1 MEFKSTNTQE
11 TEKEVFFSRV
21 LFCSLVI
28 LILASIIFTRLFYL
42 MVIESDDYKLR
53 SANNTIRTQSVP
65 ASRGLIFDRNGDILA
80 SNQPVF
86 QLEMI
91 PEQVIDINKTLENLA
106 ELQLISKDNFSE
118 INKRIERNLQ
128 FKSIVLKRNL
138 DDREVAIFA
147 NNRINFKG
155 IDIKSRLSRH
165 YPKGEAFAHAL
176 GYVGSISS
184 GDYSRF
190 DPGFYTGKEQIGKT
204 SIERNFE
211 SYLRGQPGIQKL
223 LVNVRGRVM
232 GTIDQ
237 DPFQPGNNLT
247 LTIDSDL
254 QEVAYKAMGDQKGA
268 VVILDAS
275 NGEILV
281 MVSTPSFDPNQ
292 LSLGLTQD
300 EFNAFTRNKKKP
312 LFNRAIAGQYPPG
325 STIKPMIAL
334 GALEMGIVEPELY
347 MPCEGKFLLPNYSRP
362 FNDWATHGSVNVVRA
377 IQASCDVYFYEVANE
392 MGIEKMSLFL
402 KKFNLGAPTEI
413 DINPEKNGVVP
424 NREWKRNN
432 FSSREN
438 QSWYQGETIIAGIGQ
453 GYMLA
458 TPLQLAV
465 ATAIVA
471 NRGSAHKPHLLK
483 AIENTK
489 TGELQYIG
497 SEKINYLEDIKEE
510 NWDLVHQGMV
520 AVVNERRG
528 TAYGVFPDNSPIAG
542 KTGSSQVFSI
552 DRSTSD
558 KEVPLD
564 LRDHGLFVG
573 YAPLDKPEIIV
584 SIIVENGGGGRVSA
598 APVAEKIFN
607 SYLGRTITNAD

>member
-1 MEFKSTNTQE
+1 MEFKSTKTEE

-91 PEQVIDINKTLENLA
+91 PEQVIDINKTLQNLA

-232 GTIDQ
+232 ETIDQ
-237 DPFQPGNNLT
+237 DPFQPGNNLI

-558 KEVPLD
+558 KEVPLE

-598 APVAEKIFN
+598 APVAEQIFN

>member
-1 MEFKSTNTQE
+1 MEFKSSNTQQ

-80 SNQPVF
+80 SNEPVF

-165 YPKGEAFAHAL
+165 YPKGEAFAHTL

-254 QEVAYKAMGDQKGA
+254 QEVAYKAMGEQKGA

-325 STIKPMIAL
+325 STIKPMSAL

-489 TGELQYIG
+489 TGEFQYIG

-510 NWDLVHQGMV
+510 NWDLVHEGMV
-520 AVVNERRG
+520 AVVNEQRG

-552 DRSTSD
+552 DRSTSE
-558 KEVPLD
+558 KEVPLE

>member
-1 MEFKSTNTQE
+1 MEFKSSNTQQ

-42 MVIESDDYKLR
+42 MVVESDDYKLR
-53 SANNTIRTQSVP
+53 SVNNTIRTQSVP

-80 SNQPVF
+80 SNEPVF

-91 PEQVIDINKTLENLA
+91 PEQVKDINKTLENLA

-165 YPKGEAFAHAL
+165 YPKGEAFAHTL

-232 GTIDQ
+232 ETIDQ

-510 NWDLVHQGMV
+510 NWDLVHEGMV
-520 AVVNERRG
+520 AVVNEQRG

-552 DRSTSD
+552 DRSTSE
-558 KEVPLD
+558 KEVPLE

-598 APVAEKIFN
+598 APVAEQIFN

>member
-80 SNQPVF
+80 SNKPVF

-165 YPKGEAFAHAL
+165 YPKGEAFAHTL

-232 GTIDQ
+232 ETIDQ

-558 KEVPLD
+558 KEVPLE

>member
-1 MEFKSTNTQE
+1 MEFKSSNTQE
-11 TEKEVFFSRV
+11 KEKEVFFSRV

-42 MVIESDDYKLR
+42 MVIESDDYRLR
-53 SANNTIRTQSVP
+53 SANNTIRTQSLP

-91 PEQVIDINKTLENLA
+91 PEQVIDINKTLQNLA
-106 ELQLISKDNFSE
+106 ELELISKDNFSE

-138 DDREVAIFA
+138 DDTEVAIFA

-232 GTIDQ
+232 ETIDQ

-254 QEVAYKAMGDQKGA
+254 QEVAYKAMGGQKGA

-489 TGELQYIG
+489 TGEFQYIG
-497 SEKINYLEDIKEE
+497 SEKINYLEDIKKE
-510 NWDLVHQGMV
+510 NWDLVHEGMV
-520 AVVNERRG
+520 AVVNEQRG

-552 DRSTSD
+552 DRSTSE
-558 KEVPLD
+558 KEVPLE

>member
-1 MEFKSTNTQE
+1 MEFKSSNTQQ

-80 SNQPVF
+80 SNEPLF

-106 ELQLISKDNFSE
+106 ELELISKDNFSE

-165 YPKGEAFAHAL
+165 YPKGEAFAHTL

-232 GTIDQ
+232 ETIDQ

-552 DRSTSD
+552 DRSTSE
-558 KEVPLD
+558 KEVPLE

>member
-1 MEFKSTNTQE
+1 MEFKSSNTQE
-11 TEKEVFFSRV
+11 KEKEVFFSRV

-42 MVIESDDYKLR
+42 MVVESDDYKLR

-65 ASRGLIFDRNGDILA
+65 ASRGLIFDRNGGILA
-80 SNQPVF
+80 SNEPVF

-91 PEQVIDINKTLENLA
+91 PEQVIDINKTLQNLA
-106 ELQLISKDNFSE
+106 QLELISKDNFSE

-232 GTIDQ
+232 ETISQ
-237 DPFQPGNNLT
+237 DAFQPGNNLT

-254 QEVAYKAMGDQKGA
+254 QEVAYKAMEGQKGA

-292 LSLGLTQD
+292 LSLGITQN
-300 EFNAFTRNKKKP
+300 EFNAFTRNKDKP

-325 STIKPMIAL
+325 STIKPMLAL

-402 KKFNLGAPTEI
+402 KKFNLGSPTEI
-413 DINPEKNGVVP
+413 DIDPEKNGVVP
-424 NREWKRNN
+424 NSEWKRNN

-471 NRGSAHKPHLLK
+471 NRGIAHKPHLLK

-489 TGELQYIG
+489 TGEFQYIE
-497 SEKINYLEDIKEE
+497 SEKINHLEDIKEE

-552 DRSTSD
+552 DRSSD
-558 KEVPLD
+558 KEVPPE

-573 YAPLDKPEIIV
+573 YTPLDKPEIIV

-598 APVAEKIFN
+598 APVAEQIFN

>member
-1 MEFKSTNTQE
+1 MEFKSSNTQE
-11 TEKEVFFSRV
+11 KEKEVFFSRV

-42 MVIESDDYKLR
+42 MVIESDDYRLR
-53 SANNTIRTQSVP
+53 SANNTIRTQSLP

-91 PEQVIDINKTLENLA
+91 PEQVIDINKTLQNLA
-106 ELQLISKDNFSE
+106 ELELISKDNFSE

-155 IDIKSRLSRH
+155 VDIKSRLSRH

-232 GTIDQ
+232 ETIDQ

-347 MPCEGKFLLPNYSRP
+347 MPCEGKFFLPNYSRA
-362 FNDWATHGSVNVVRA
+362 FNDWETHGSVNVVRA

-424 NREWKRNN
+424 NREWKRKN

-489 TGELQYIG
+489 TGEFQYIG

-510 NWDLVHQGMV
+510 NWDLVHEGMV
-520 AVVNERRG
+520 AVVNEQRG

-552 DRSTSD
+552 DRSTSE
-558 KEVPLD
+558 KEVPLE

>member
-80 SNQPVF
+80 SNEPVF

-165 YPKGEAFAHAL
+165 YPKGEAFAHTL

-232 GTIDQ
+232 ETIDQ

-558 KEVPLD
+558 KEVPLE

>member
-1 MEFKSTNTQE
+1 MEFKSSNTQQ
-11 TEKEVFFSRV
+11 TEKEVFYSRV

-80 SNQPVF
+80 SNEPVF

-165 YPKGEAFAHAL
+165 YPKGEAFAHTL

-232 GTIDQ
+232 ETIDQ

-254 QEVAYKAMGDQKGA
+254 QEVAYKAMGEQKGA

-325 STIKPMIAL
+325 STIKPMSAL

-471 NRGSAHKPHLLK
+471 NRGSAHKPHLLQ

-489 TGELQYIG
+489 TGEFQYIG

-510 NWDLVHQGMV
+510 NWDLVHEGMV
-520 AVVNERRG
+520 AVVNEQRG

-552 DRSTSD
+552 DRSTSE
-558 KEVPLD
+558 KEVPLE

>member
-80 SNQPVF
+80 SNEPVF

-91 PEQVIDINKTLENLA
+91 PEQVIDINKTLQNLA

-165 YPKGEAFAHAL
+165 YPKGEAFAHTL

-232 GTIDQ
+232 ETIDQ

-497 SEKINYLEDIKEE
+497 SEKINYLEGIKEE

-552 DRSTSD
+552 DRSTSE
-558 KEVPLD
+558 KEVPLE

>member
-80 SNQPVF
+80 SNEPVF

-165 YPKGEAFAHAL
+165 YPKGEAFAHTL

-232 GTIDQ
+232 ETIDQ

-489 TGELQYIG
+489 TGEFQYIG
-497 SEKINYLEDIKEE
+497 SEKINYLEGIKEE

-552 DRSTSD
+552 DRSTSE
-558 KEVPLD
+558 KEVPLE

-598 APVAEKIFN
+598 APVAEQIFN

>member
-1 MEFKSTNTQE
+1 MEFKSSNTQQ

-80 SNQPVF
+80 SNEPVF

-165 YPKGEAFAHAL
+165 YPKGEAFAHAI

-211 SYLRGQPGIQKL
+211 SYLRGKPGIQKL

-232 GTIDQ
+232 ETIDQ

-489 TGELQYIG
+489 TGELQYIE
-497 SEKINYLEDIKEE
+497 SEEINYLADIKEE

-552 DRSTSD
+552 DRSSN
-558 KEVPLD
+558 KEVPLE

-573 YAPLDKPEIIV
+573 YAPLNEPEIIV

-607 SYLGRTITNAD
+607 SYLERTITNAD

>member
-1 MEFKSTNTQE
+1 M
-11 TEKEVFFSRV
+11 
-21 LFCSLVI
+21 I

-65 ASRGLIFDRNGDILA
+65 ASRGLIFDRKGDILA
-80 SNQPVF
+80 SNEPVF

-91 PEQVIDINKTLENLA
+91 PEQVIDINKTLQNLA

-165 YPKGEAFAHAL
+165 YPKGEAFAHTL

-232 GTIDQ
+232 ETIDQ

-497 SEKINYLEDIKEE
+497 SEKINYLEGIKEE

-552 DRSTSD
+552 DRSTSE
-558 KEVPLD
+558 KEVPLE

>member
-1 MEFKSTNTQE
+1 MEFKSSNAQQ

-80 SNQPVF
+80 SNEPVF

-165 YPKGEAFAHAL
+165 YPKGEAFAHTL

-232 GTIDQ
+232 ETIDQ

-489 TGELQYIG
+489 RGEFQYIG

-552 DRSTSD
+552 DRSASD
-558 KEVPLD
+558 KEVPLE

>member
-1 MEFKSTNTQE
+1 MEFKSSNTQQ

-106 ELQLISKDNFSE
+106 ELELISKDNFSE

-165 YPKGEAFAHAL
+165 YPKGEAFAHTL

-190 DPGFYTGKEQIGKT
+190 DPGLYTGKEQIGKT

-552 DRSTSD
+552 DRSTSE
-558 KEVPLD
+558 KEVPLE

>member
-80 SNQPVF
+80 SNEPVF

-91 PEQVIDINKTLENLA
+91 PEQVIDINKTLQNLA

-165 YPKGEAFAHAL
+165 YPKGEAFAHTL

-232 GTIDQ
+232 ETIDQ

-552 DRSTSD
+552 DRSTSE
-558 KEVPLD
+558 KEVPLE

>member
-80 SNQPVF
+80 SNEPVF

-165 YPKGEAFAHAL
+165 YPKGEAFAHTL

-232 GTIDQ
+232 ETIDQ

-483 AIENTK
+483 AIENTQ
-489 TGELQYIG
+489 TGEFQYIG

-552 DRSTSD
+552 DRSTSE
-558 KEVPLD
+558 KEVPLE

>member
-91 PEQVIDINKTLENLA
+91 PEQVIDINKTLQNLA

-165 YPKGEAFAHAL
+165 YPKGEAFAHTL

-232 GTIDQ
+232 ETIDQ

-552 DRSTSD
+552 DRSTSE
-558 KEVPLD
+558 KEVPLE

>member
-80 SNQPVF
+80 SNEPVF

-91 PEQVIDINKTLENLA
+91 PEQVIDINKTLQNLA

-165 YPKGEAFAHAL
+165 YPKGEAFAHTL

-232 GTIDQ
+232 ETIDQ

-254 QEVAYKAMGDQKGA
+254 QEVAHKAMGDQKGA

-552 DRSTSD
+552 DRSTSE
-558 KEVPLD
+558 KEVPLE

>member
-1 MEFKSTNTQE
+1 MEFKSSNTQQ
-11 TEKEVFFSRV
+11 TEKEIFLSRI
-21 LFCSLVI
+21 LFCSIAI

-42 MVIESDDYKLR
+42 MVIETDDYKLR
-53 SANNTIRTQSVP
+53 SLNNTIRTQAMP
-65 ASRGLIFDRNGDILA
+65 ATRGLIFDRNGNILA
-80 SNQPVF
+80 SNQPIF

-91 PEQVIDINKTLENLA
+91 PEQVINIETTLA
-106 ELQLISKDNFSE
+106 ELVELGLIAENN
-118 INKRIERNLQ
+118 INKIKQRIDKNLQ

-138 DDREVAIFA
+138 TDTEVAIFA

-155 IDIKSRLSRH
+155 IDIRSRLSRY
-165 YPKGEAFAHAL
+165 YPRGEAFAHAL

-184 GDYSRF
+184 ADYSRF
-190 DPGFYTGKEQIGKT
+190 DPTFYTGKEQIGKT

-211 SYLRGQPGIQKL
+211 HYLRGQPGSQKL

-232 GTIDQ
+232 ESINQ
-237 DPFQPGNNLT
+237 KPFQPGNNLI

-281 MVSTPSFDPNQ
+281 MLSTPSFDPNL
-292 LSLGLTQD
+292 LSIGLSQN
-300 EFNAFTRNKKKP
+300 EFNALTKNEHRP

-325 STIKPMIAL
+325 STIKPMLAL
-334 GALEMGIVEPELY
+334 GALEMGIVEPDVY
-347 MPCEGKFLLPNYSRP
+347 MPCEGKFFLPNYSRP
-362 FNDWATHGSVNVVRA
+362 FNDWETHGSVNVVRA
-377 IQASCDVYFYEVANE
+377 IQASCDVYFYELANK

-402 KKFNLGAPTEI
+402 KNFNLGESTKI
-413 DINPEKNGVVP
+413 DIDSEKKGVVP

-432 FSSREN
+432 FNSREN

-465 ATAIVA
+465 ATSIIA
-471 NRGSAHKPHLLK
+471 NKGSAHKPHLLK
-483 AIENTK
+483 AIENK
-489 TGELQYIG
+489 NSGENEYIT
-497 SEKINYLEDIKEE
+497 SEEINYLENINEE
-510 NWDLVHQGMV
+510 NWDLIHQGMV

-528 TAYGVFPDNSPIAG
+528 TAYGVFPENSPIAG

-552 DRSTSD
+552 DKASGD
-558 KEVPLD
+558 ELPLE
-564 LRDHGLFVG
+564 LRDHGLFIG
-573 YAPLDKPEIIV
+573 FSPLDKPEIIV
-584 SIIVENGGGGRVSA
+584 AIIVENGGGGRVSA

-607 SYLGRTITNAD
+607 AYLAKSLQNAN

>member
-1 MEFKSTNTQE
+1 MEFKSSNTQQ

-80 SNQPVF
+80 SNEPVF

-91 PEQVIDINKTLENLA
+91 PEQVIDINKTLQNLA

-165 YPKGEAFAHAL
+165 YPKGEAFAHTL

-232 GTIDQ
+232 ETIDQ
-237 DPFQPGNNLT
+237 DPFQPGNNLI

-489 TGELQYIG
+489 TWELQYIG

-510 NWDLVHQGMV
+510 NWDLVHEGMV
-520 AVVNERRG
+520 AVVNEQRG

-552 DRSTSD
+552 DRSASD
-558 KEVPLD
+558 KEVPLE

>member
-1 MEFKSTNTQE
+1 MEFKSSNTQQ

-165 YPKGEAFAHAL
+165 YPKGEAFAHTL

-232 GTIDQ
+232 ETIDQ

-489 TGELQYIG
+489 TGEFQYIG

-558 KEVPLD
+558 KEVPLE

>member
-1 MEFKSTNTQE
+1 MEFKSSNTQE

-42 MVIESDDYKLR
+42 MVVESDDYRLR
-53 SANNTIRTQSVP
+53 SANNTIRTQSLP

-91 PEQVIDINKTLENLA
+91 PEQVADINKTLQNLA
-106 ELQLISKDNFSE
+106 ELELISKDNFGE

-232 GTIDQ
+232 ETINQ
-237 DPFQPGNNLT
+237 DPFQPGNNLI

-510 NWDLVHQGMV
+510 NWDLVHEGMV
-520 AVVNERRG
+520 AVVNEERG

-558 KEVPLD
+558 KEVPLE